1 MNLRLKQRVLKRG
14 EGMTKKCL
22 RNILYSYPIAI
33 RKKNKANSLEISI
46 LSQNEN
52 GKKKNKQ
59 PPTIAGM
66 GVGNRKPL
74 FTGGGLANWSRH
86 MEFKVENT

>member
-14 EGMTKKCL
+14 GEMAKKCL
-22 RNILYSYPIAI
+22 RNILYSSPLAI
-33 RKKNKANSLEISI
+33 RKKAKRTAWRY
-46 LSQNEN
+46 LSYPKMRM
-52 GKKKNKQ
+52 GGGGKQ

-74 FTGGGLANWSRH
+74 FTVGGLANWSRH
-86 MEFKVENT
+86 MEYKVENT

>member
-1 MNLRLKQRVLKRG
+1 MA
-14 EGMTKKCL
+14 KKYL
-22 RNILYSYPIAI
+22 RNILYSSPLAIGEKANQTAWRYLSYPKMRMG
-33 RKKNKANSLEISI
+33 RKK
-46 LSQNEN
+46 
-52 GKKKNKQ
+52 KQ

-74 FTGGGLANWSRH
+74 FTVGRLANWSRH